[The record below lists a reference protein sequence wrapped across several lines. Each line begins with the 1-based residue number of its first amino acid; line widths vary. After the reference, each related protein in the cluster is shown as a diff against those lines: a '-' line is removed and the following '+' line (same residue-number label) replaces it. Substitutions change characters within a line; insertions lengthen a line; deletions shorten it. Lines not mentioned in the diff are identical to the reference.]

1 MYIKKSIFYLI
12 FLTGIF
18 SLSASLKQDALD
30 KVAIYLN
37 GKLTGTWRADESEVI
52 HITNI
57 AENDT
62 LVFRVRSDIGGL
74 GNSSIDI
81 KDNSGV
87 PIENIINP
95 ASTNYS
101 ADFQYIVHF
110 KKIDTNKVSSI
121 QAFLNVDPARN
132 VPPPTIASISFL
144 KK

>member
-110 KKIDTNKVSSI
+110 
-121 QAFLNVDPARN
+121 
-132 VPPPTIASISFL
+132 
-144 KK
+144 